1 MLLELFKRHNEDV
14 LKLIGISKSQATY
27 QKYEVT
33 RKHLETFIKSKYNLS
48 DISLKEINHMVFE
61 RF

>member
-14 LKLIGISKSQATY
+14 EKLIGISKFKATY

-33 RKHLETFIKSKYNLS
+33 RKHLSKFIRERYNMS
-48 DISLKEINHMVFE
+48 DIS
-61 RF
+61 